1 MAQLSKPCLPTFKSN
16 SKSSDSVLSSLAIHR
31 TDPRGF
37 FSSLAVKK
45 KIQILKNWQVIEVIS
60 AYASNSNIKLH
71 SSMAN
76 KAEVPGE
83 ILRWVF

>member
-16 SKSSDSVLSSLAIHR
+16 WKSSDSVLSSLAIHR

-37 FSSLAVKK
+37 FSSLAVKNSNSE
-45 KIQILKNWQVIEVIS
+45 NWQVIEVIS
-60 AYASNSNIKLH
+60 AYASNSNIELH

-76 KAEVPGE
+76 KAEVPWE